1 MATTGFWPVR
11 GRLKDVLTY
20 AENPDKTI
28 EQKFLDE
35 NLFATLKYAS
45 NSEKTDEQM
54 YVSGINCSKHRAYE
68 EMCAV
73 KKRFGE
79 RGSVVAYHGYQSF
92 REGEVTP
99 QEAHEI
105 GLETAKRIWGDRF
118 QVVITTHLNTDK
130 LHNHFVI
137 NSTSFK
143 DGRKYRNRI
152 GDHKELR
159 RVSDEICRSRQL
171 SVLENANFYGGNKK
185 EYWLKKNGIITHRD
199 MLRHDV
205 EEALANTVYVP
216 DFKSYMECL
225 GYRFVRDFRYEHP
238 AVITP
243 DWERAVRIDSLGKN
257 YTKAAI
263 RERLDQHH
271 KEVGFRLIR
280 IPDRKPRQYYFLIL
294 YHRKSEPD
302 LITALFELMLTIIKM
317 CRGDNI
323 DRAEPLPISPEM
335 RVEVQKLDKTLEEYH
350 FLREHNIVTTEDF
363 SICRDNIKSQM
374 EEFIAERQRIRN
386 KIRRAKTPEQ
396 EQELKAKGIEL
407 TAKCITPLRKEM
419 KICDRIAERAP
430 RLRELMEQE
439 LALEEGRFP
448 TKLKN
453 RRNKQIISNERN
465 YER

>member
-20 AENPDKTI
+20 AENPDKTM
-28 EQKFLDE
+28 EQKFFDE
-35 NLFATLKYAS
+35 DLFATLKYAS

-73 KKRFGE
+73 KKRYGE

-92 REGEVTP
+92 RAGEVTP

-105 GLETAKRIWGDRF
+105 GIETARRMWGDRF
-118 QVVITTHLNTDK
+118 QVVVTTHLNTDN

-143 DGRKYRNRI
+143 DGKKYRNKI
-152 GDHKELR
+152 GEHKELR
-159 RVSDEICRSRQL
+159 RISDEICKSREL
-171 SVLENANFYGGNKK
+171 SVLENAPFCGGDKK
-185 EYWLKKNGIITHRD
+185 DYWLKKNGIITHRD

-205 EEALANTVYVP
+205 EEALANTVFVA
-216 DFKSYMECL
+216 DFKAYMECI

-243 DWERAVRIDSLGKN
+243 DWEKAVRIDSLGKN
-257 YTKAAI
+257 YTKDAI
-263 RERLDQHH
+263 KERLDQHH

-280 IPDRKPRQYYFLIL
+280 APDRKPRQYFFLI
-294 YHRKSEPD
+294 YRFRKGEPD

-317 CRGDNI
+317 CRGDNV
-323 DRAEPLPISPEM
+323 DRTEPLPISPEM
-335 RVEVQKLDKTLEEYH
+335 RVEVQKLDNTLEEYH

-363 SICRDNIKSQM
+363 SVCREKIESLMNEYI
-374 EEFIAERQRIRN
+374 EERQHIRN
-386 KIRRAKTPEQ
+386 KIRRAKAPEQ
-396 EQELKAKGIEL
+396 ERILKEKGKAL
-407 TAKCITPLRKEM
+407 TAEYITPLRKEL
-419 KICDRIAERAP
+419 KICDRIAERTP
-430 RLRELMEQE
+430 RLQELMKQE
-439 LALEEGRFP
+439 VALESGHFP
-448 TKLKN
+448 IKLKN
-453 RRNKQIISNERN
+453 RRNKQIKFDERN
-465 YER
+465 KER